1 MGLKKGV
8 SMNSLKLMTAIVLL
22 CVGFLCVENIS
33 AQWPIYSDTNLA
45 ITNQTGTQTMPIVS
59 ATSDGGCYISY
70 YNTASGNYDM
80 YMQYLDSTGTARW
93 DSLGICISDHI
104 QNSWVTDYDMTVDN
118 QDNAILVVN
127 DIRAGVDWDIYA
139 YKIDTSGAFLWGA
152 DGLTISNNSVDE
164 YIPQVA
170 VTTNNNAVI
179 VWQADDTICVRKVSA
194 AGQDLWEPPTKK
206 YHSEFGMSFPRVDA
220 SNNDAV
226 VVLYLMAT
234 AGGYWPPKNIYAS
247 KLDANGHS
255 LWTNDTV
262 AVSNAGGLGPQM
274 KPEMCSDNAGGVYCY
289 WYDSRDNNLHAYAQ
303 HVKSDGSV
311 AWQTDGVLLSTMAA
325 RLQGQPA
332 IAKSPASPN
341 VMFFFPESDMN
352 QNFDGIV
359 GQCLDSTG
367 APLWNP
373 EGLELIP
380 LGNPSLSSVQAWP
393 QSDGAI
399 IIYKQSPNDVTDCL
413 INALKVDIDGVPQ
426 WINWPTAM
434 SSLPSPKGYLASDV
448 NVHYQVIAAWQDE
461 RNDVNG
467 DIYLQNINPDGTLG
481 PLPLGIDDTSTPLPN
496 GFTLN
501 QNFPNPFNSS
511 TVISYWLPKSSN
523 IMIEI
528 FDILGRQVAN
538 LDRHEET
545 PGTHQFAW
553 NAKGL
558 NSGIYFYRLSI
569 DGFSGETKRMILLK

>member
-1 MGLKKGV
+1 
-8 SMNSLKLMTAIVLL
+8 MNSLRLTNAIAFISIGLL
-22 CVGFLCVENIS
+22 WIGNLS

-45 ITNQTGTQTMPIVS
+45 ITSQTGSQTVPLVA
-59 ATSDGGCYISY
+59 ATSNGGCFISW

-93 DSLGICISDHI
+93 DSIGICISNHN
-104 QNSWVTDYDMTVDN
+104 QNSWVTDYDMKVDN

-127 DIRAGVDWDIYA
+127 DIRAGGDWDIYA
-139 YKIDTSGAFLWGA
+139 YKIDTAGNFLWGA
-152 DGLTISNNSVDE
+152 NGLTISNNTVDE

-179 VWQADDTICVRKVSA
+179 VWQADDTICVRKVSPT
-194 AGQDLWEPPTKK
+194 GQDLWEPPIKK
-206 YHSEFGMSFPRVDA
+206 YYSEFGMSFPRVVA
-220 SNNDAV
+220 SDNDCAI
-226 VVLYLMAT
+226 VLYLMSLS
-234 AGGYWPPKNIYAS
+234 GGWWPPKNIYTN

-255 LWTNDTV
+255 LWANDTV

-274 KPEMCSDNAGGVYCY
+274 KPEICDDGAGGVYCY

-303 HVKSDGSV
+303 HIKSDGSI
-311 AWQTDGVLLSTMAA
+311 AWQTDGVLLSTMSA

-332 IAKSPASPN
+332 IAKSPVSPN

-373 EGLELIP
+373 EGLELIS
-380 LGNPSLSSVQAWP
+380 LGNPSLSSIQAWP

-413 INALKVDIDGVPQ
+413 INALKVDIDGAPQ
-426 WINWPTAM
+426 WLDWPTAM
-434 SSLPSPKGYLASDV
+434 SSLPSPKSYLVSDV
-448 NVHYQVIAAWQDE
+448 NVFYQVIAVWEDE
-461 RNDVNG
+461 RNDTNG
-467 DIYLQNINPDGTLG
+467 DIYLQNINPNGTLG
-481 PLPLGIDDTSTPLPN
+481 PLPLNINHPIQTAPAN
-496 GFTLN
+496 YILN
-501 QNFPNPFNSS
+501 QNYPNPFNSS
-511 TVISYWLPKSSN
+511 TVISYWMPKSSK
-523 IMIEI
+523 ISIRI

-538 LDRHEET
+538 LECHENI
-545 PGTHQFAW
+545 PGPHHFVW
-553 NAKGL
+553 NAQGL
-558 NSGIYFYRLSI
+558 NSGIYFYRLAI
-569 DGFSGETKRMILLK
+569 DGFAQETKRMILIK